1 MLETMVKRWWLIS
14 LRGLVALVLGIVLL
28 VLDPLIAAELLI
40 LFIGIYALLDGIFAL
55 IVGIIN
61 RPPHRDRGWLIA
73 EGIIGIL
80 AGIAILAAPLL
91 AGIII
96 IYFIAFWALLTG
108 ILELVFAIAEWKYIP
123 GAWMILVTGIIS
135 VLLGGLI
142 LANIVA
148 GTVLLVVIVAVYLVL
163 FGLLLMLLGFS
174 LKNLDVDK
182 LSKELLEEVGK
193 K

>member
-14 LRGLVALVLGIVLL
+14 LRGLIALVLGIVLL
-28 VLDPLIAAELLI
+28 VLDPLMAAELLI

-55 IVGIIN
+55 TVGIIN
-61 RPPHRDRGWLIA
+61 KPPHSDRAWLIT

-80 AGIAILAAPLL
+80 AGIAILFAPLL
-91 AGIII
+91 AGVII

-108 ILELVFAIAEWKYIP
+108 ILELVFSIAQWKYIP

-142 LANIVA
+142 LANVVA
-148 GTVLLVVIVAVYLVL
+148 GAVLLVVIVAVYLVI

-174 LKNLDVDK
+174 LKNLDIDK
-182 LSKELLEEVGK
+182 LSKEIEAELSK

>member
-14 LRGLVALVLGIVLL
+14 LRGLIALVLGIVLL
-28 VLDPLIAAELLI
+28 VLDPLTAAELLI

-61 RPPHRDRGWLIA
+61 KPPHRDRAWLIT

-80 AGIAILAAPLL
+80 AGIAILLAPLL
-91 AGIII
+91 AGIVI

-108 ILELVFAIAEWKYIP
+108 ILELVFSIAQWKYIP

-142 LANIVA
+142 LANVVA
-148 GTVLLVVIVAVYLVL
+148 GAVLLVVIVAVYLVI

-182 LSKELLEEVGK
+182 LSKELMAELSKE
-193 K
+193 

>member
-28 VLDPLIAAELLI
+28 ILDPLTAAELLI

-61 RPPHRDRGWLIA
+61 RPPHRDRAWLIA

-80 AGIAILAAPLL
+80 AGIAILFAPLL
-91 AGIII
+91 AGVII

-108 ILELVFAIAEWKYIP
+108 ILELVFSIAQWKYIP
-123 GAWMILVTGIIS
+123 GAWMILVSGIIS

-148 GTVLLVVIVAVYLVL
+148 GTLLLVVIVSVYLVI

-174 LKNLDVDK
+174 LKSLDVDK
-182 LSKELLEEVGK
+182 LRKEIEAEIRK
-193 K
+193 

>member
-28 VLDPLIAAELLI
+28 VLDPLAAAELLI
-40 LFIGIYALLDGIFAL
+40 LFFGIYALVDGIFAL
-55 IVGIIN
+55 VVGIIN

-80 AGIAILAAPLL
+80 AGIAILLAPML

-96 IYFIAFWALLTG
+96 IYFIAFWALPTG
-108 ILELVFAIAEWKYIP
+108 ILEMIFSIAEWKYIP

-142 LANIVA
+142 LANVVA
-148 GTVLLVVIVAVYLVL
+148 GAVLLVIIVAVYLVL

-174 LKNLDVDK
+174 LKNIDVDK
-182 LSKELLEEVGK
+182 LSKEITAELAK

>member
-14 LRGLVALVLGIVLL
+14 LRGLIALVLGIVLL

-61 RPPHRDRGWLIA
+61 KPPHRDRAWLIT

-80 AGIAILAAPLL
+80 AGIAILVAPLL
-91 AGIII
+91 AGVII

-108 ILELVFAIAEWKYIP
+108 ILELVFSIAQWKYIP

-142 LANIVA
+142 LANVVA
-148 GTVLLVVIVAVYLVL
+148 GAVLLVVIVAVYLVI

-174 LKNLDVDK
+174 LKSLDVDK
-182 LSKELLEEVGK
+182 LRNEIEAELSRK
-193 K
+193 

>member
-14 LRGLVALVLGIVLL
+14 LRGLVALVLGVILL

-40 LFIGIYALLDGIFAL
+40 LFIGIYALLDGLFAL
-55 IVGIIN
+55 IVGIVN

-80 AGIAILAAPLL
+80 AGMAILLAPML
-91 AGIII
+91 AGVII

-108 ILELVFAIAEWKYIP
+108 ILEIVFSIAEWKYIP

-135 VLLGGLI
+135 VLLGVLI
-142 LANIVA
+142 LANGVA
-148 GTVLLVVIVAVYLVL
+148 GAVLRVASGAVYLVL

-174 LKNLDVDK
+174 LKNIDVDK
-182 LSKELLEEVGK
+182 LSKEIMAELAK

>member
-1 MLETMVKRWWLIS
+1 MLETMFKRWWLIS

-28 VLDPLIAAELLI
+28 VLDPLAAAELLI
-40 LFIGIYALLDGIFAL
+40 LFFGIYALVDGIFAL
-55 IVGIIN
+55 VVGIIN

-80 AGIAILAAPLL
+80 AGIAILLAPML

-108 ILELVFAIAEWKYIP
+108 ILEMIFSIAEWKYIP

-142 LANIVA
+142 LANVVA
-148 GTVLLVVIVAVYLVL
+148 GAVLLVIIVAVYLVL

-174 LKNLDVDK
+174 LKNIDVDK
-182 LSKELLEEVGK
+182 LSKEITAELAK

>member
-1 MLETMVKRWWLIS
+1 

-28 VLDPLIAAELLI
+28 VLDPLAAAELLI
-40 LFIGIYALLDGIFAL
+40 LFIGIYALVDGIFAL
-55 IVGIIN
+55 VVGIIN

-80 AGIAILAAPLL
+80 AGIAILLAPVL
-91 AGIII
+91 AGVII

-108 ILELVFAIAEWKYIP
+108 ILEIVFSIAEWKYIP
-123 GAWMILVTGIIS
+123 GAWMILLTGIIS

-148 GTVLLVVIVAVYLVL
+148 GVVLLVVIVAVYLVL

-174 LKNLDVDK
+174 LKNIDVDK
-182 LSKELLEEVGK
+182 LSKEIAAELEK

>member
-14 LRGLVALVLGIVLL
+14 LRGLVALILGIVLL
-28 VLDPLIAAELLI
+28 VLDPLDAAELLI
-40 LFIGIYALLDGIFAL
+40 LFIGIYALIDGLFAL
-55 IVGIIN
+55 MVGIIN

-80 AGIAILAAPLL
+80 AGIAILLAPML

-108 ILELVFAIAEWKYIP
+108 ILEIVFSIAEWKYIP
-123 GAWMILVTGIIS
+123 GAWMILLTGIIS

-142 LANIVA
+142 LANVVA
-148 GTVLLVVIVAVYLVL
+148 GAVLLVIIVAVYLVL

-174 LKNLDVDK
+174 LKNIDVDK
-182 LSKELLEEVGK
+182 LSKEIMAELAK

>member
-28 VLDPLIAAELLI
+28 VLDPLTAAELLI

-55 IVGIIN
+55 VVGIIN
-61 RPPHRDRGWLIA
+61 KPPHRDRAWLIT

-80 AGIAILAAPLL
+80 AGIAILFAPLL

-108 ILELVFAIAEWKYIP
+108 ILELVFSIAQWKYIP

-148 GTVLLVVIVAVYLVL
+148 GAVLLVVIVAVYLVI

-174 LKNLDVDK
+174 LKNLDIDK
-182 LSKELLEEVGK
+182 LSREIEAELSK

>member
-14 LRGLVALVLGIVLL
+14 LRGLIALVLGIVLL
-28 VLDPLIAAELLI
+28 VMDPLMAAELLI

-61 RPPHRDRGWLIA
+61 KPPHRDRAWLIT

-80 AGIAILAAPLL
+80 AGIAILLAPLL
-91 AGIII
+91 AGIVI

-108 ILELVFAIAEWKYIP
+108 ILELVFSIAQWKYIP

-148 GTVLLVVIVAVYLVL
+148 GTVLLVVIVAVYLVI

-174 LKNLDVDK
+174 LKNLDIDK
-182 LSKELLEEVGK
+182 LSKELMAELSKE
-193 K
+193 

>member
-28 VLDPLIAAELLI
+28 VLDPLAAAELLI
-40 LFIGIYALLDGIFAL
+40 LFIGIYALVDGIFAL
-55 IVGIIN
+55 VVGIVN

-80 AGIAILAAPLL
+80 AGIAILLAPLL
-91 AGIII
+91 AGMII

-108 ILELVFAIAEWKYIP
+108 ILEMVFSIAEWKYIP

-148 GTVLLVVIVAVYLVL
+148 GAVLLVIIVAVYLVL

-174 LKNLDVDK
+174 LKNIDVEK
-182 LSKELLEEVGK
+182 LSNEIMAELAK

>member
-1 MLETMVKRWWLIS
+1 MLETMGKRWWLIS
-14 LRGLVALVLGIVLL
+14 LRGLVALVLGVILL

-40 LFIGIYALLDGIFAL
+40 LFIGIYALLDGLFAL
-55 IVGIIN
+55 IVGIVN

-80 AGIAILAAPLL
+80 AGMAILLAPML
-91 AGIII
+91 AGVII

-108 ILELVFAIAEWKYIP
+108 ILEIVFSIAEWKYIP

-135 VLLGGLI
+135 VLLGVLI
-142 LANIVA
+142 LANVVA
-148 GTVLLVVIVAVYLVL
+148 GAVLLVVIVAVYLVL

-174 LKNLDVDK
+174 LKNIDVDK
-182 LSKELLEEVGK
+182 LSKEIMAELAK

>member
-14 LRGLVALVLGIVLL
+14 LRGLIALVLGIVLL
-28 VLDPLIAAELLI
+28 ILDPLVAAELLI

-61 RPPHRDRGWLIA
+61 RPPHRDRAWLIA

-80 AGIAILAAPLL
+80 AGIAILFAPLL
-91 AGIII
+91 AGVIIV
-96 IYFIAFWALLTG
+96 YFIAFWALLTG
-108 ILELVFAIAEWKYIP
+108 ILELVFSIAQWKYLP

-148 GTVLLVVIVAVYLVL
+148 GTVLLVVIVSVYLVI

-174 LKNLDVDK
+174 LKNMDVDK
-182 LSKELLEEVGK
+182 LRKEIEAEISKE
-193 K
+193 

>member
-14 LRGLVALVLGIVLL
+14 LRGLIALVLGIVLL

-61 RPPHRDRGWLIA
+61 KPPHRDRAWLIT

-80 AGIAILAAPLL
+80 AGIAILLAPLL
-91 AGIII
+91 AGVII

-108 ILELVFAIAEWKYIP
+108 ILELVFSIAQWKYIP

-142 LANIVA
+142 LANVVA
-148 GTVLLVVIVAVYLVL
+148 GTVLLVVIVAVYLVI

-174 LKNLDVDK
+174 LKSLDVDK
-182 LSKELLEEVGK
+182 LRNEIEAELSRK
-193 K
+193 

>member
-28 VLDPLIAAELLI
+28 VLDPLAAAELLI
-40 LFIGIYALLDGIFAL
+40 LFIGIYALVDGIFAL
-55 IVGIIN
+55 VVGIIN

-80 AGIAILAAPLL
+80 AGIAILLAPVL
-91 AGIII
+91 AGVII

-108 ILELVFAIAEWKYIP
+108 ILEIVFSIAEWKYIP
-123 GAWMILVTGIIS
+123 GAWMILLTGIIS

-148 GTVLLVVIVAVYLVL
+148 GVVLLVVIVAVYLVL

-174 LKNLDVDK
+174 LKNIDVDK
-182 LSKELLEEVGK
+182 LSKEIAAELEK

>member
-1 MLETMVKRWWLIS
+1 MLETMVKSWWLIS
-14 LRGLVALVLGIVLL
+14 LRGLIALVLGIVLL
-28 VLDPLIAAELLI
+28 ILDPLVAAELLI

-61 RPPHRDRGWLIA
+61 RPPHRNRAWLIT

-91 AGIII
+91 AGIVI
-96 IYFIAFWALLTG
+96 IYLIAFWALLTG
-108 ILELVFAIAEWKYIP
+108 ILELVFSIAEWKYIP
-123 GAWMILVTGIIS
+123 GAWMILITGIVS

-142 LANIVA
+142 LANVVA
-148 GTVLLVVIVAVYLVL
+148 GTVLLVVIVSVYLVI

-182 LSKELLEEVGK
+182 LRKEIEAKLSQK
-193 K
+193 

>member
-14 LRGLVALVLGIVLL
+14 LRGLIALVLGIVLL

-61 RPPHRDRGWLIA
+61 KPPHRDRAWLIT

-80 AGIAILAAPLL
+80 AGIAILLAPLL
-91 AGIII
+91 AGVII

-108 ILELVFAIAEWKYIP
+108 ILELVFSIAQWKYIP

-142 LANIVA
+142 LANVVA
-148 GTVLLVVIVAVYLVL
+148 GAVLLVVIVAVYLVI

-174 LKNLDVDK
+174 LKSLDVDK
-182 LSKELLEEVGK
+182 LRNEIEAELSRK
-193 K
+193 

>member
-1 MLETMVKRWWLIS
+1 MLETMVKSWWLIS
-14 LRGLVALVLGIVLL
+14 LRGLIALVLGIVLL
-28 VLDPLIAAELLI
+28 ILDPLVAAELLI

-61 RPPHRDRGWLIA
+61 RPPHRNRTWLIT

-91 AGIII
+91 AGIVI
-96 IYFIAFWALLTG
+96 IYLIAFWALLTG
-108 ILELVFAIAEWKYIP
+108 ILELVFSIAEWKYIP
-123 GAWMILVTGIIS
+123 GAWMILITGIVS

-142 LANIVA
+142 LANVVA
-148 GTVLLVVIVAVYLVL
+148 GTVLLVVIVSVYLVI

-182 LSKELLEEVGK
+182 LRKEIEAKLSRK
-193 K
+193 

>member
-14 LRGLVALVLGIVLL
+14 LRGLIALVLGIVLL

-61 RPPHRDRGWLIA
+61 KPPHRDRAWLIT

-80 AGIAILAAPLL
+80 AGIAILLAPLL
-91 AGIII
+91 AGVII

-108 ILELVFAIAEWKYIP
+108 ILELVFSIAQWKYIP

-142 LANIVA
+142 LANVVA
-148 GTVLLVVIVAVYLVL
+148 GAVLLVVIVAVYLVI

-174 LKNLDVDK
+174 LKNLDLDK
-182 LSKELLEEVGK
+182 LRKEIEAEFSRK
-193 K
+193 

>member
-1 MLETMVKRWWLIS
+1 MVKRWWLIS
-14 LRGLVALVLGIVLL
+14 LRGLIALVLGIVLL
-28 VLDPLIAAELLI
+28 VLDPLTAAELLI

-61 RPPHRDRGWLIA
+61 KPPHRDRAWLIT

-80 AGIAILAAPLL
+80 AGIAILIAPLL
-91 AGIII
+91 AGVII

-108 ILELVFAIAEWKYIP
+108 ILELVFSIAQWKYIP

-142 LANIVA
+142 LANVVA
-148 GTVLLVVIVAVYLVL
+148 GTVLLVVIMAVYLVI

-182 LSKELLEEVGK
+182 LSKELMAELGK
-193 K
+193 E

>member
-14 LRGLVALVLGIVLL
+14 LRGLVALVLGVILL

-40 LFIGIYALLDGIFAL
+40 LFIGIYALLDGLFAL
-55 IVGIIN
+55 IVGIVN

-80 AGIAILAAPLL
+80 AGMAILLAPML
-91 AGIII
+91 AGVII

-108 ILELVFAIAEWKYIP
+108 ILEIVFSIAEWKYIP

-135 VLLGGLI
+135 VLLGVLI
-142 LANIVA
+142 LANVVA
-148 GTVLLVVIVAVYLVL
+148 GAVLLVVIVAVYLVL

-174 LKNLDVDK
+174 LKNIDVDK
-182 LSKELLEEVGK
+182 LSKEIMAELAK